1 MARAKRCS
9 KMLEKFRKAKEAE
22 IAFLA
27 QNGVPAPFAGKRPS
41 FRSALQGPGLAVIAE
56 YKRASPS
63 RGLICESVDVDEACA
78 QYAAAG
84 ATALSILTET
94 DWFAGKMEFVGRAA
108 STGLPILRK
117 DFIFDELQVRATAA
131 SPASALLLIV
141 RQTPDATALRD
152 LRKCAESFGMDAVV
166 EVFDSGEVEIARQSG
181 AKIIQVNARDLQK
194 LQVDR
199 DAALAIIRDC
209 GKLPGEVW
217 IAASGI
223 ETNEHLQAAA
233 RAGLDAALVG
243 TALMRGGKPGKA
255 LRELLGRE

>member
-1 MARAKRCS
+1 
-9 KMLEKFRKAKEAE
+9 MLENFRKAKEPE
-22 IAFLA
+22 IANLR
-27 QNGVPAPFAGKRPS
+27 QNGVPAPFAGSRPDFQS
-41 FRSALQGPGLAVIAE
+41 VLQRPGIAVIAE

-84 ATALSILTET
+84 AAALSILTET
-94 DWFAGKMEFVGRAA
+94 DWFGGKMEFIGRAA

-117 DFIFDELQVRATAA
+117 DFIFDESQVRATAA

-141 RQTPDATALRD
+141 RQTPDAAALRD
-152 LRKCAESFGMDAVV
+152 LRKCAESFGMDAVA
-166 EVFDSGEVEIARQSG
+166 EVFDAREVEIARQSG

-199 DAALAIIRDC
+199 AAPLAVIGAC
-209 GKLPGEVW
+209 GKLPGEAW

-223 ETNEHLQAAA
+223 ETNAHLQSA
-233 RAGLDAALVG
+233 RKAGFDAALIG
-243 TALMRGGKPGKA
+243 TALMRGGKPGAA